1 MPGDVV
7 VLGPGEGRRFW
18 TSVSHAA
25 VKVESG
31 SADFSVFESSPP
43 PGLPGPA
50 PHVHRSY
57 DEAWFII
64 EGTMEF
70 LLDGRRERQ
79 GAGGFVFVPRGVV
92 HSFANPGPAEVRMLV
107 IGSSPAQMMVEEV
120 GRLSEAGRL
129 SPDTI
134 MEVYRRHDSAL
145 ARGGESGLL
154 VRALSVKQ
162 DNAGVPCPASA
173 GLATCL
179 ERRRGTGLAVQG
191 FDKGR

>member
-43 PGLPGPA
+43 PGLRGPA

-70 LLDGRRERQ
+70 LLDGQRERQ
-79 GAGGFVFVPRGVV
+79 GAGGFAFVPRGVV
-92 HSFANPGPAEVRMLV
+92 HSFANPGPAEARMLV
-107 IGSSPAQMMVEEV
+107 IGSSPAFTISRMSSFSRSSGTATSFTG
-120 GRLSEAGRL
+120 GRPS
-129 SPDTI
+129 
-134 MEVYRRHDSAL
+134 
-145 ARGGESGLL
+145 
-154 VRALSVKQ
+154 
-162 DNAGVPCPASA
+162 PAS
-173 GLATCL
+173 
-179 ERRRGTGLAVQG
+179 R
-191 FDKGR
+191 